1 MNAEI
6 RRLSASDLE
15 LLLSLRME
23 VLGTVFAEEKKELDR
38 AAWAALREENRRYY
52 LAAIDAGEHIACAA
66 YAGGEI
72 AGCGGVCLYREMP
85 SPDNRSGKCAYLMN
99 IYTRA
104 PYRGKGVAK
113 AVCAWLIDQAKTQG
127 AEKIYL
133 ETSEGGKRLYRAL
146 GFHEMKDYMKLE

>member
-1 MNAEI
+1 
-6 RRLSASDLE
+6 
-15 LLLSLRME
+15 
-23 VLGTVFAEEKKELDR
+23 
-38 AAWAALREENRRYY
+38 
-52 LAAIDAGEHIACAA
+52 
-66 YAGGEI
+66 
-72 AGCGGVCLYREMP
+72 
-85 SPDNRSGKCAYLMN
+85 MN

-113 AVCAWLIDQAKTQG
+113 AVCEWLIGQAKTQG

>member
-1 MNAEI
+1 
-6 RRLSASDLE
+6 
-15 LLLSLRME
+15 
-23 VLGTVFAEEKKELDR
+23 
-38 AAWAALREENRRYY
+38 
-52 LAAIDAGEHIACAA
+52 
-66 YAGGEI
+66 
-72 AGCGGVCLYREMP
+72 MP
-85 SPDNRSGKCAYLMN
+85 SPDNRSGNCAYLMN

-113 AVCAWLIDQAKTQG
+113 AVCEWLINQAKTQG